1 MVNCC
6 EPRPY
11 FNECTNA
18 DINRLSCYYT
28 EFYKRFIPSLTYKVL
43 SLEESLRDAF
53 YGDSP
58 TSARQYDPVTS
69 LNIRPQEYP
78 PEEQLFEE
86 YMIDKRH
93 QMFFYL
99 PKPLFDVA
107 NIIPKIGDV
116 IIWDNLDYEIRTV
129 VRSEESYMAHL
140 NIFFEWIAMTERPSQ
155 GL

>member
-1 MVNCC
+1 
-6 EPRPY
+6 
-11 FNECTNA
+11 
-18 DINRLSCYYT
+18 
-28 EFYKRFIPSLTYKVL
+28 
-43 SLEESLRDAF
+43 
-53 YGDSP
+53 
-58 TSARQYDPVTS
+58 
-69 LNIRPQEYP
+69 
-78 PEEQLFEE
+78 
-86 YMIDKRH
+86 
-93 QMFFYL
+93 MFFYL